1 MGRITLPRDQ
11 DNKASPGSESAT
23 LPAAYA
29 LAAVDAEA
37 SPGSLRGDG
46 RGHAETVESV
56 PLLERADWLGR
67 LLRVARR
74 LLVPVSLLGTWT
86 IITYVWPLAFGERL
100 VRPIFLPGPQDLI
113 KAGTQMARHLPEAM
127 LSSVSM
133 TLLGFL
139 LGTALGIAIGL
150 AMAYSKNTREL
161 FGGILDFLRPVP
173 ALALI
178 PLFILWFGIGKGPQI
193 ALIVFGTSVILG
205 LTTIEAIRNVQ
216 PVYIRAALT
225 MGASR
230 WHIYRTVIVPSI
242 TPHILGAVRV
252 AGVASW
258 GLDVAAEF
266 IGAQTGLGYLIIVRQ
281 QYLDTPGI
289 LLIVIIFSVL
299 AMALDILI
307 RTVERPITKWTE
319 RSTRRGIVASVVGA
333 T

>member
-1 MGRITLPRDQ
+1 MNTKKG
-11 DNKASPGSESAT
+11 AGSADTAPVAEAGNPTGSGVAEG
-23 LPAAYA
+23 A
-29 LAAVDAEA
+29 DAEVR
-37 SPGSLRGDG
+37 LRERRSWLGWILLTG
-46 RGHAETVESV
+46 KKSVV
-56 PLLERADWLGR
+56 PLLI
-67 LLRVARR
+67 
-74 LLVPVSLLGTWT
+74 LGTWT
-86 IITYVWPLAFGERL
+86 IITYIWPLAYGERL
-100 VRPIFLPGPQDLI
+100 IRPIFLPGPQDLV
-113 KAGTQMARHLPEAM
+113 KALMQMLRHLPEAM
-127 LSSVSM
+127 LSSVTM
-133 TLLGFL
+133 TLLGFV

-150 AMAYSKNTREL
+150 SMAYSKNTREL

-205 LTTIEAIRNVQ
+205 LTTIEAIRNVP

-230 WHIYRTVIVPSI
+230 WHIYRTVILPSI

-289 LLIVIIFSVL
+289 MLIVIIFSIL
-299 AMALDILI
+299 AMGLDLVI
-307 RTVERPITKWTE
+307 RAVERPITKWTE
-319 RSTRRGIVASVVGA
+319 RSTRRGIVAAVVGA

>member
-1 MGRITLPRDQ
+1 MNTGKQTEIAGAGEPTGTG
-11 DNKASPGSESAT
+11 GSEGVDT
-23 LPAAYA
+23 GLPKRR
-29 LAAVDAEA
+29 
-37 SPGSLRGDG
+37 SLLGWILLTG
-46 RGHAETVESV
+46 KKSVV
-56 PLLERADWLGR
+56 PLLI
-67 LLRVARR
+67 
-74 LLVPVSLLGTWT
+74 LGTWT
-86 IITYVWPLAFGERL
+86 IITYIWPLAYGDRL
-100 VRPIFLPGPQDLI
+100 IRTIFLPGPHDLV
-113 KAGTQMARHLPEAM
+113 KALLQMAPYLPESI
-127 LSSVSM
+127 LSSVTM
-133 TLLGFL
+133 TLLGFV

-150 AMAYSKNTREL
+150 SMAYSKNTREL

-205 LTTIEAIRNVQ
+205 LTTIEAIRNVP

-230 WHIYRTVIVPSI
+230 WHIYRTVILPSI

-289 LLIVIIFSVL
+289 MLIVIIFSIL
-299 AMALDILI
+299 AMGLDLVI
-307 RTVERPITKWTE
+307 RAVERPITKWTE
-319 RSTRRGIVASVVGA
+319 RSTRRGIVAAVVGA

>member
-1 MGRITLPRDQ
+1 MNTGEPTGGAA
-11 DNKASPGSESAT
+11 ASEGAHADVRRP
-23 LPAAYA
+23 
-29 LAAVDAEA
+29 
-37 SPGSLRGDG
+37 LRRSWLGWILLTG
-46 RGHAETVESV
+46 KKTVV
-56 PLLERADWLGR
+56 PLLVLA
-67 LLRVARR
+67 A
-74 LLVPVSLLGTWT
+74 WT
-86 IITYVWPLAFGERL
+86 IITYIWPLAYGERL
-100 VRPIFLPGPQDLI
+100 IRPIFLPGPQDI
-113 KAGTQMARHLPEAM
+113 VKALLQMAPYLPEAM

-133 TLLGFL
+133 TLLGFV
-139 LGTALGIAIGL
+139 LGTALGIAIGVS
-150 AMAYSKNTREL
+150 MAYSKNTREL

-205 LTTIEAIRNVQ
+205 LTTIEAIRNVP

-230 WHIYRTVIVPSI
+230 WHIYRTVILPSI

-289 LLIVIIFSVL
+289 MLIVIIFSIL
-299 AMALDILI
+299 AMGLDLGI
-307 RTVERPITKWTE
+307 RAVERPITKWTE
-319 RSTRRGIVASVVGA
+319 RSTRRGIVAAVVGA

>member
-1 MGRITLPRDQ
+1 MIRRHPPTAKPR
-11 DNKASPGSESAT
+11 
-23 LPAAYA
+23 LF
-29 LAAVDAEA
+29 
-37 SPGSLRGDG
+37 GDG
-46 RGHAETVESV
+46 RPNVATSTAARGPNRQVVSRSPGETPIDQ
-56 PLLERADWLGR
+56 PLPGKPVTLMERPDWLGI
-67 LLRVARR
+67 LLRVGRKS
-74 LLVPVSLLGTWT
+74 LVPVSLLGTWT
-86 IITYVWPLAFGERL
+86 MVTYVWPLASGSRL
-100 VRPIFLPGPQDLI
+100 IRPIFLPGPQDLWL
-113 KAGTQMARHLPEAM
+113 ALMQMGRHLPEAV

-139 LGTALGIAIGL
+139 MGTALGIGIGVT
-150 AMAYSKNTREL
+150 MAYSKVTREL

-178 PLFILWFGIGKGPQI
+178 PLFILWFGIGRGPQI

-205 LTTIEAIRNVQ
+205 LTTIEAIRNVP

-225 MGASR
+225 LGASR
-230 WHIYRTVIVPSI
+230 FMIYRTVIVPSI
-242 TPHILGAVRV
+242 TPHILGAIRV

-289 LLIVIIFSVL
+289 LLIVVIYSLL
-299 AMALDILI
+299 ALGLDHLI
-307 RTVERPITKWTE
+307 RAVERPITKWTE
-319 RSTRRGIVASVVGA
+319 RATRRGIVASLVGA

>member
-1 MGRITLPRDQ
+1 MKSSPKGGAREQAEVIEPLP
-11 DNKASPGSESAT
+11 
-23 LPAAYA
+23 LM
-29 LAAVDAEA
+29 
-37 SPGSLRGDG
+37 
-46 RGHAETVESV
+46 
-56 PLLERADWLGR
+56 ERSDWLGR
-67 LLRVARR
+67 LLRITRR
-74 LLVPVSLLGTWT
+74 LVVPVLLLGTWT
-86 IITYVWPLAFGERL
+86 IITYIWPLVFDTRL
-100 VRPIFLPGPQDLI
+100 IRPIFLPGPQDLI
-113 KAGTQMARHLPEAM
+113 KAGTQMAPYLPEAM

-230 WHIYRTVIVPSI
+230 GYIYRTVILPSI
-242 TPHILGAVRV
+242 MPHILGAVRV

-299 AMALDILI
+299 AIALDLAI
-307 RTVERPITKWTE
+307 RVFERPVTKWTE
-319 RSTRRGIVASVVGA
+319 RGVRRGIVASVIGA

>member
-1 MGRITLPRDQ
+1 MSTGKPTVSAET
-11 DNKASPGSESAT
+11 ASVPHSDE
-23 LPAAYA
+23 AAGTGA
-29 LAAVDAEA
+29 PDSLDADAE
-37 SPGSLRGDG
+37 LLKG
-46 RGHAETVESV
+46 RTWLGWILLSGKKSVV
-56 PLLERADWLGR
+56 PLLI
-67 LLRVARR
+67 
-74 LLVPVSLLGTWT
+74 LGTWT
-86 IITYVWPLAFGERL
+86 IITYIWPLAYGERL
-100 VRPIFLPGPQDLI
+100 IRPIFLPGPHDLV
-113 KAGTQMARHLPEAM
+113 KALLQMGPYLPESI
-127 LSSVSM
+127 LSSVMM
-133 TLLGFL
+133 TLLGFA
-139 LGTALGIAIGL
+139 LGTALGIAIGVS
-150 AMAYSKNTREL
+150 MAYSKNTREL

-205 LTTIEAIRNVQ
+205 LTTIEAIRNVP

-230 WHIYRTVIVPSI
+230 WHIYRTVILPSI

-266 IGAQTGLGYLIIVRQ
+266 IGAQTGLGYLIIIRQ

-289 LLIVIIFSVL
+289 MLIVIIFSIL
-299 AMALDILI
+299 AMGLDLI
-307 RTVERPITKWTE
+307 IRAVERPITKWTE
-319 RSTRRGIVASVVGA
+319 RSTRRGIVAAVVGA

>member
-1 MGRITLPRDQ
+1 MN
-11 DNKASPGSESAT
+11 NKGEQAGGTGIPPAEGAGEPKGTGGSEGADT
-23 LPAAYA
+23 GLPKRRTWFDWI
-29 LAAVDAEA
+29 LLTGKKSV
-37 SPGSLRGDG
+37 
-46 RGHAETVESV
+46 V
-56 PLLERADWLGR
+56 PLMI
-67 LLRVARR
+67 
-74 LLVPVSLLGTWT
+74 LGTWT
-86 IITYVWPLAFGERL
+86 IITYIWPLAYGERL
-100 VRPIFLPGPQDLI
+100 IRPIFLPGPHDLV
-113 KAGTQMARHLPEAM
+113 KALLQMAPYLPESI
-127 LSSVSM
+127 LSSVMM
-133 TLLGFL
+133 TVLGFA
-139 LGTALGIAIGL
+139 LGTALGIAIGVS
-150 AMAYSKNTREL
+150 MAYSRNTREL

-205 LTTIEAIRNVQ
+205 LTTIEAIRNVP

-230 WHIYRTVIVPSI
+230 WHIYRTVILPSI

-266 IGAQTGLGYLIIVRQ
+266 IGAQTGLGYLIIIRQ

-289 LLIVIIFSVL
+289 MLIVIIFSIL
-299 AMALDILI
+299 AMGLDLI
-307 RTVERPITKWTE
+307 IRAVERPITKWTE
-319 RSTRRGIVASVVGA
+319 RSTRRGIVAAVVGA

>member
-1 MGRITLPRDQ
+1 MSTGKPTDSAET
-11 DNKASPGSESAT
+11 ASAPQGGE
-23 LPAAYA
+23 
-29 LAAVDAEA
+29 AVGTGAFNGPDADAEL
-37 SPGSLRGDG
+37 LRGRTWLDWILLT
-46 RGHAETVESV
+46 AKKSVV
-56 PLLERADWLGR
+56 PLLI
-67 LLRVARR
+67 
-74 LLVPVSLLGTWT
+74 LGTWT
-86 IITYVWPLAFGERL
+86 IITYIWPLAYGERL
-100 VRPIFLPGPQDLI
+100 IRPIFLPGPHDLV
-113 KAGTQMARHLPEAM
+113 KALLQMGPYLPESI
-127 LSSVSM
+127 LSSVTM
-133 TLLGFL
+133 TLLGFA
-139 LGTALGIAIGL
+139 LGTALGIAIGVS
-150 AMAYSKNTREL
+150 MAYSKNTREL

-205 LTTIEAIRNVQ
+205 LTTIEAIRNVP

-230 WHIYRTVIVPSI
+230 WHIYRTVILPSI

-266 IGAQTGLGYLIIVRQ
+266 IGAQTGLGYLIIIRQ

-289 LLIVIIFSVL
+289 MLIVIIFSIL
-299 AMALDILI
+299 AMGLDLI
-307 RTVERPITKWTE
+307 IRAVERPITKWTE
-319 RSTRRGIVASVVGA
+319 RSTRRGIVAAVVGA

>member
-1 MGRITLPRDQ
+1 MSADTPS
-11 DNKASPGSESAT
+11 APPGDEAVESGAFNGT
-23 LPAAYA
+23 DA
-29 LAAVDAEA
+29 DAEL
-37 SPGSLRGDG
+37 LRGRTWLG
-46 RGHAETVESV
+46 WILLTAKKSVV
-56 PLLERADWLGR
+56 PLLI
-67 LLRVARR
+67 
-74 LLVPVSLLGTWT
+74 LGTWT
-86 IITYVWPLAFGERL
+86 IITYIWPLAYGERL
-100 VRPIFLPGPQDLI
+100 IRPIFLPGPHDLV
-113 KAGTQMARHLPEAM
+113 KALLQMGPYLPESI
-127 LSSVSM
+127 LSSVTM
-133 TLLGFL
+133 TLLGFA
-139 LGTALGIAIGL
+139 LGTALGIAIGVS
-150 AMAYSKNTREL
+150 MAYSKNTREL

-205 LTTIEAIRNVQ
+205 LTTIEAIRNVP

-230 WHIYRTVIVPSI
+230 WHIYRTVILPSI

-266 IGAQTGLGYLIIVRQ
+266 IGAQTGLGYLIIIRQ

-289 LLIVIIFSVL
+289 MLIVIIFSIL
-299 AMALDILI
+299 AMGLDLI
-307 RTVERPITKWTE
+307 IRAVERPITKWTE
-319 RSTRRGIVASVVGA
+319 RSTRRGIVAAVVGA

>member
-1 MGRITLPRDQ
+1 MNTGKQAGGTGIPPAAGAGEPAGTG
-11 DNKASPGSESAT
+11 GSEGADT
-23 LPAAYA
+23 GLPKRRTWFGWI
-29 LAAVDAEA
+29 LLTGKKSV
-37 SPGSLRGDG
+37 
-46 RGHAETVESV
+46 V
-56 PLLERADWLGR
+56 PLII
-67 LLRVARR
+67 
-74 LLVPVSLLGTWT
+74 LGTWT
-86 IITYVWPLAFGERL
+86 IITYIWPLAYGERL
-100 VRPIFLPGPQDLI
+100 IRTIFLPGPHDLV
-113 KAGTQMARHLPEAM
+113 KALLQMAPYLPESI
-127 LSSVSM
+127 LSSVMM
-133 TLLGFL
+133 TVLGFA
-139 LGTALGIAIGL
+139 LGTALGIAIGVS
-150 AMAYSKNTREL
+150 MAYSRNTREL

-205 LTTIEAIRNVQ
+205 LTTIEAIRNVP

-230 WHIYRTVIVPSI
+230 WHIYRTVILPSI

-266 IGAQTGLGYLIIVRQ
+266 IGAQTGLGYLIIIRQ

-289 LLIVIIFSVL
+289 MLIVIIFSIL
-299 AMALDILI
+299 AMGLDLI
-307 RTVERPITKWTE
+307 IRAVERPITKWTE
-319 RSTRRGIVASVVGA
+319 RSTRRGIVAAVVGA

>member
-1 MGRITLPRDQ
+1 MSDGKPTVSADT
-11 DNKASPGSESAT
+11 ASVPQGDEGTHAG
-23 LPAAYA
+23 AYEG
-29 LAAVDAEA
+29 VDADAE
-37 SPGSLRGDG
+37 LLKG
-46 RGHAETVESV
+46 RTWLGWILLTAKKSVV
-56 PLLERADWLGR
+56 PLLILG
-67 LLRVARR
+67 A
-74 LLVPVSLLGTWT
+74 WT
-86 IITYVWPLAFGERL
+86 IITYIWPLAYGERL
-100 VRPIFLPGPQDLI
+100 IRPIFLPGPHDLV
-113 KAGTQMARHLPEAM
+113 KALLQMGPYLPESI

-133 TLLGFL
+133 TLLGFA
-139 LGTALGIAIGL
+139 LGTALGIAIGVS
-150 AMAYSKNTREL
+150 MAYSKNTREL

-205 LTTIEAIRNVQ
+205 LTTIEAIRNVP

-230 WHIYRTVIVPSI
+230 WHIYRTVILPSI

-266 IGAQTGLGYLIIVRQ
+266 IGAQTGLGYLIIIRQ

-289 LLIVIIFSVL
+289 MLIVIIFSIL
-299 AMALDILI
+299 AMGLDLLI
-307 RTVERPITKWTE
+307 RAVERPITKWTE
-319 RSTRRGIVASVVGA
+319 RSTRRGIVAAVVGA

>member
-1 MGRITLPRDQ
+1 MSTGKPTASADTASAPQGDQ
-11 DNKASPGSESAT
+11 AADAGAYES
-23 LPAAYA
+23 
-29 LAAVDAEA
+29 VDADAE
-37 SPGSLRGDG
+37 LLKG
-46 RGHAETVESV
+46 RTWFGWILLTAKKSVV
-56 PLLERADWLGR
+56 PLLI
-67 LLRVARR
+67 
-74 LLVPVSLLGTWT
+74 LGTWT
-86 IITYVWPLAFGERL
+86 IITYIWPLAYGERL
-100 VRPIFLPGPQDLI
+100 IRPIFLPGPHDLV
-113 KAGTQMARHLPEAM
+113 KALLQMGPYLPESI

-133 TLLGFL
+133 TLLGFA
-139 LGTALGIAIGL
+139 LGTALGIAIGVS
-150 AMAYSKNTREL
+150 MAYSKNTREL

-205 LTTIEAIRNVQ
+205 LTTIEAIRNVP

-230 WHIYRTVIVPSI
+230 WHIYRTVILPSI

-266 IGAQTGLGYLIIVRQ
+266 IGAQTGLGYLIIIRQ

-289 LLIVIIFSVL
+289 MLIVIIFSIL
-299 AMALDILI
+299 AMGLDLVI
-307 RTVERPITKWTE
+307 RAVERPITKWTE
-319 RSTRRGIVASVVGA
+319 RSTRRGIVAAVVGA

>member
-1 MGRITLPRDQ
+1 MNTGKQAGGTGIPPAAGAGEPAGTG
-11 DNKASPGSESAT
+11 GSEGADT
-23 LPAAYA
+23 GLPKRRTWFGWI
-29 LAAVDAEA
+29 LLTGKKSV
-37 SPGSLRGDG
+37 
-46 RGHAETVESV
+46 V
-56 PLLERADWLGR
+56 PLII
-67 LLRVARR
+67 
-74 LLVPVSLLGTWT
+74 LGTWT
-86 IITYVWPLAFGERL
+86 IITYIWPLAYGERL
-100 VRPIFLPGPQDLI
+100 IRTIFLPGPHDLV
-113 KAGTQMARHLPEAM
+113 KALLQMAPYLPESI
-127 LSSVSM
+127 LSSVTM
-133 TLLGFL
+133 TLLGFV

-150 AMAYSKNTREL
+150 SMAYSKNTREL

-205 LTTIEAIRNVQ
+205 LTTIEAIRNVP

-230 WHIYRTVIVPSI
+230 WHIYRTVILPSI

-266 IGAQTGLGYLIIVRQ
+266 IGAQTGLGYLIIIRQ

-289 LLIVIIFSVL
+289 MLIVIIFSIL
-299 AMALDILI
+299 AMGLDLI
-307 RTVERPITKWTE
+307 IRAVERPITKWTE
-319 RSTRRGIVASVVGA
+319 RSTRRGIVAAVVGA

>member
-1 MGRITLPRDQ
+1 MSTGKPTVSADTASLPQGDEAA
-11 DNKASPGSESAT
+11 DAGAYES
-23 LPAAYA
+23 
-29 LAAVDAEA
+29 VDADAE
-37 SPGSLRGDG
+37 LLKG
-46 RGHAETVESV
+46 RSWLGWILLTAKKSVV
-56 PLLERADWLGR
+56 PLLI
-67 LLRVARR
+67 
-74 LLVPVSLLGTWT
+74 LGTWT
-86 IITYVWPLAFGERL
+86 IITYIWPLAYGERL
-100 VRPIFLPGPQDLI
+100 IRPIFLPGPHDLV
-113 KAGTQMARHLPEAM
+113 KALLQMGPYLPESI

-133 TLLGFL
+133 TLLGFA
-139 LGTALGIAIGL
+139 LGTALGIAIGVS
-150 AMAYSKNTREL
+150 MAYSKNTREL

-205 LTTIEAIRNVQ
+205 LTTIEAIRNVP

-230 WHIYRTVIVPSI
+230 WHIYRTVILPSI

-266 IGAQTGLGYLIIVRQ
+266 IGAQTGLGYLIIIRQ

-289 LLIVIIFSVL
+289 MLIVIIFSIL
-299 AMALDILI
+299 AMGLDLVI
-307 RTVERPITKWTE
+307 RAVERPITKWTE
-319 RSTRRGIVASVVGA
+319 RSTRRGIVAAVVGA

>member
-1 MGRITLPRDQ
+1 MTSSPKGGAREQAEVIEPLP
-11 DNKASPGSESAT
+11 
-23 LPAAYA
+23 LM
-29 LAAVDAEA
+29 
-37 SPGSLRGDG
+37 
-46 RGHAETVESV
+46 
-56 PLLERADWLGR
+56 ERSDWLDR
-67 LLRVARR
+67 LLRITRR
-74 LLVPVSLLGTWT
+74 LVVPVLLLGTWT
-86 IITYVWPLAFGERL
+86 IITYIWPLVFDTRL
-100 VRPIFLPGPQDLI
+100 IRPIFLPGPQDLI
-113 KAGTQMARHLPEAM
+113 KAGTQMAPYLPEAM

-230 WHIYRTVIVPSI
+230 GHIYRTVILPSI

-299 AMALDILI
+299 AIALDLAI
-307 RTVERPITKWTE
+307 RAFERPVTKWTE
-319 RSTRRGIVASVVGA
+319 RGVRRGIVASVIGA

>member
-1 MGRITLPRDQ
+1 MSTGKPTVSAETASAPQGNETAGTGALNGRD
-11 DNKASPGSESAT
+11 A
-23 LPAAYA
+23 
-29 LAAVDAEA
+29 DAE
-37 SPGSLRGDG
+37 LLKG
-46 RGHAETVESV
+46 RTWLGWILLSGKKSVV
-56 PLLERADWLGR
+56 PLLI
-67 LLRVARR
+67 
-74 LLVPVSLLGTWT
+74 LGTWT
-86 IITYVWPLAFGERL
+86 IITYIWPLAYGERL
-100 VRPIFLPGPQDLI
+100 IRPIFLPGPHDLV
-113 KAGTQMARHLPEAM
+113 KALLQMGPYLPESI
-127 LSSVSM
+127 LSSVTM
-133 TLLGFL
+133 TLLGFA
-139 LGTALGIAIGL
+139 LGTALGIAIGVS
-150 AMAYSKNTREL
+150 MAYSKNTREL

-205 LTTIEAIRNVQ
+205 LTTIEAIRNVP

-230 WHIYRTVIVPSI
+230 WHIYRTVILPSI

-266 IGAQTGLGYLIIVRQ
+266 IGAQTGLGYLIIIRQ

-289 LLIVIIFSVL
+289 MLIVIIFSIL
-299 AMALDILI
+299 AMGLDLI
-307 RTVERPITKWTE
+307 IRAVERPITKWTE
-319 RSTRRGIVASVVGA
+319 RSTRRGIVAAVVGA

>member
-1 MGRITLPRDQ
+1 MSTEKPTV
-11 DNKASPGSESAT
+11 SAKT
-23 LPAAYA
+23 AAAPQGDEAAGTGA
-29 LAAVDAEA
+29 LDGPDADAE
-37 SPGSLRGDG
+37 LLQG
-46 RGHAETVESV
+46 RTWLGWILLSGKKTVV
-56 PLLERADWLGR
+56 PLLILA
-67 LLRVARR
+67 
-74 LLVPVSLLGTWT
+74 TWT
-86 IITYVWPLAFGERL
+86 IITYIWPLAYGERL
-100 VRPIFLPGPQDLI
+100 IRPIFLPGPHDLV
-113 KAGTQMARHLPEAM
+113 KALLQMGPYLPESI
-127 LSSVSM
+127 LSSVMM
-133 TLLGFL
+133 TLLGFA
-139 LGTALGIAIGL
+139 LGTALGIAIGVS
-150 AMAYSKNTREL
+150 MAYSKNTREL

-205 LTTIEAIRNVQ
+205 LTTIEAIRNVP

-230 WHIYRTVIVPSI
+230 WHVYRTVILPSI

-266 IGAQTGLGYLIIVRQ
+266 IGAQTGLGYLIIIRQ

-289 LLIVIIFSVL
+289 MLIVIIFSIL
-299 AMALDILI
+299 AMGLDLI
-307 RTVERPITKWTE
+307 IRAVERPITKWTE
-319 RSTRRGIVASVVGA
+319 RSTRRGIVAAVVGA